1 MRKVLLVL
9 TAVILLFSGGLS
21 AQISV
26 YTSPPLAGG
35 NGAGGITF
43 NVRANSSVF
52 IDTIYVALYGTVN
65 AATNVQL
72 WYNTTPISG
81 PPNIVAPAWTQIHAS
96 FPTTI
101 GNSSTTNASG
111 FVFSPIVIPGGLLM
125 NAGDVYG
132 FAAGISTGATG
143 NFVYTGTTAT
153 PAGIDTFSNGFIT
166 IYTGVNVGYGGPP
179 PSPPN
184 HVRQFTG
191 GISMRPATGRD
202 ARIAALVSPVVPV
215 IGSNQVIARVQNA
228 AADPIAQVDFGYQ
241 VNNDPPV
248 LNNAVTM
255 STPLSPG
262 QTYDHTFGTPMNI
275 PANGSYTVKVW
286 ATNANNLGADNN
298 TANDTL
304 TRVICTGLSGVYT
317 VGPTGTYPSVQAA
330 VNDLNNCGVSG
341 PVTFNIEPGIYYGSY
356 SIANVP
362 GAVSP
367 NTITFTSS
375 TSNPADV
382 ILIHDTAASA
392 LNKSIFTIN
401 NVPNVSFTLL
411 TMQRVQQPSTGP
423 YHMVRFNNES
433 NFGSVISCV
442 LYDSTALSS
451 ISVNSYG
458 IYADNSDNLNISNNT
473 INGYYYSVY
482 LTGPT
487 TNSAYETF
495 NQVIGNTF
503 TNYRYG
509 IYGINQLAINV
520 VGNQLNDMATT
531 FGYGIY
537 LSRAT
542 GFLVNGN
549 TVTGNIASGGIYVF
563 NPNDSLGLEN
573 EISNNVVSGNIL
585 TTGYGIY
592 LGGSFSASTTA
603 VPLNPADKVSLYH
616 NTINVSYGGTS
627 ATNTAALFFTGGTA
641 TAPAWNSITSLNNM
655 VVARA
660 RAGGMPPGV
669 RAMYVS
675 LDTTVG
681 VMVSNHN
688 NFLLFAEDGST
699 VANALI
705 RKVSAD
711 QPTLADWTTFSG
723 EDVNSISAN
732 PNFVASNQPVP
743 SSASVNDLGTPIASV
758 STDIL
763 GNPRSATTPDMG
775 AYEFAPPANDAGLM
789 FARAT
794 VAGCAD
800 DSTTV
805 TIKIANY
812 GTDPITSVNVGYLAS
827 NGQSATATITGLN
840 LATGDTLLYNFS
852 QRALLSVGLNTF
864 STWVTLANDQQ
875 VANDSAFFSI
885 NKFPLISAAS
895 LPYFQNWENGAGGWA
910 AGGNNSSW
918 ALGTPSATTINSAFS
933 GSNAW
938 ATNLAGD
945 YNPSELS
952 FIQSPC
958 FDLTGIVQPYVEFK
972 LWWLSETGWDGLNVQ
987 YSTDG
992 GVNWQVLG
1000 GVGTGILNWYNRA
1013 SVSSSGGEPVWAGT
1027 AADASPGWVTVRHSL
1042 NSLPANSTVIFR
1054 LRFSSDASIQY
1065 NGVAVDDFVVGF
1077 PPPADMSVFAVTSPD
1092 PGCDGQVSDTVRIR
1106 MLNAGT
1112 VAQSN
1117 FPVSYRINNGTPITE
1132 TYTNTINPGDTVTY
1146 TFTTLIPGGLPVGT
1160 HIITAYPSLNGDIVF
1175 NNDTTR
1181 RTLVVAP
1188 VVSTFPY
1195 VQGWEN
1201 GNGGWISGG
1210 NNNSWAL
1217 GAPNYTLTTP
1227 NLTSAYNGVNA
1238 WATNL
1243 TGYYNN
1249 SEASWLMSPCFDMS
1263 SLPNVRVRFGIWI
1276 HTENS
1281 FDGGNLTYSTDGGN
1295 TWQVAGT
1302 MGSGIN
1308 WYNAASVSSSQ
1319 GQPVWRNTS
1328 GGVWLPAEL
1337 TIPQLANQSS
1347 VRFRFQFFSDP
1358 SVNGYNGIAID
1369 SFIVEMPSDP
1379 IIDSVTV
1386 ATDSC
1391 INASRSITADII
1403 QFRSLTNVNLHYDI
1417 TASGTYTA
1425 IPMTRQG
1432 TTNSW
1437 TATIPVSSPAVRNQY
1452 FVSVVDSI
1460 GLTDTSDVY
1469 GYSDDYL
1476 QINAGN
1482 DTTILAG
1489 DTATLS
1495 AIFSTSAPLLITEV
1509 DLGGT
1514 DAFELQNV
1522 SSATIDVTGWKV
1534 VVSDSY
1540 TDINLANSIVKVL
1553 SGTLTPG
1560 QTITYSDASSAPDY
1574 WGNNL
1579 FWNPGAFPSFTGWIM
1594 VLNPNDEVV
1603 DAIFWSWPAT
1613 NIQNATINVGGTPL
1627 NLTGAWTG
1635 DGLNT
1640 TTLPGGVTISRIGNQ
1655 DNNDSTGF
1663 AFINASL
1670 GTTNPGLQLPF
1681 NGSGVTWTTL
1691 AGTFVDSVATIQV
1704 TPMVTTTYL
1713 ATISDGRCTKSDTVT
1728 VFVGANAPDVGV
1740 SRFVTPVAGAR
1751 VDGSA
1756 PVQVTVIIKN
1766 YGSVPAT
1773 GFDVEYRV
1781 NGGTSISTNSITQ
1794 TLAPGDSLQHIFS
1807 VAWTPTTGGIMR
1819 LSANTTGVSNEV
1831 NRANDTAFVTVNS
1844 SINVEELALNNRLI
1858 GNVYPNPAA
1867 NYVNFEFNEFTG
1879 QGTLEILDQLGR
1891 VVTVEQVNRE
1901 NGRLHTLRTESWS
1914 AGMYN
1919 YRFIARD
1926 QVQHGTVIIRH

>member
-1 MRKVLLVL
+1 MRKVLLLL
-9 TAVILLFSGGLS
+9 TAIVLFFSGGVS

-101 GNSSTTNASG
+101 GNSTTTNASG

-125 NAGDVYG
+125 NTGDVYG
-132 FAAGISTGATG
+132 FAAGITSGSTGS
-143 NFVYTGTTAT
+143 FVYTGTGTT

-179 PSPPN
+179 PSPSN

-191 GISMRPATGRD
+191 GISLRPATGRD

-241 VNNDPPV
+241 LNNDPPV

-255 STPLSPG
+255 SSPLSPG
-262 QTYDHTFGTPMNI
+262 QTYDHTFGTPLNI
-275 PANGSYTVKVW
+275 PANGSYTIKVW

-317 VGPTGTYPSVQAA
+317 VGPTGTYSSIQAA

-341 PVTFNIEPGIYYGSY
+341 PVTFNIEPGVYYGSY

-362 GAVSP
+362 GAISP

-382 ILIHDTAASA
+382 ILIHDTAAAA
-392 LNKSIFTIN
+392 LNKSIFTVN
-401 NVPNVSFTLL
+401 GVPNVSFTLL
-411 TMQRVQQPSTGP
+411 TMQRVQQPTSGP

-442 LYDSTALSS
+442 LYDSTALGS
-451 ISVNSYG
+451 ISFNSYG
-458 IYADNSDNLNISNNT
+458 IYADNSDNLNISNNNIT
-473 INGYYYSVY
+473 GYYYSVY

-487 TNSAYETF
+487 TNSAYENF
-495 NQVIGNTF
+495 NQIIGNIF
-503 TNYRYG
+503 TDYRYG
-509 IYGINQLAINV
+509 IYGINQAAINV
-520 VGNQLNDMATT
+520 VGNQLNNMATT
-531 FGYGIY
+531 FGYGVY
-537 LSRAT
+537 LSRST
-542 GFLVNGN
+542 GFLINGN
-549 TVTGNIASGGIYVF
+549 VVTGNIASGGIYVT
-563 NPNDSLGLEN
+563 NPNDSVGLEN

-592 LGGSFSASTTA
+592 AGGSFSASTTV
-603 VPLNPADKVSLYH
+603 VPLNPRDKVSLYH

-627 ATNTAALFFTGGTA
+627 TTNTAAVFFTGGTA

-660 RAGGMPPGV
+660 RAGGGMPGGV

-681 VMVSNHN
+681 VMVAN
-688 NFLLFAEDGST
+688 NNNYYLYAEDGT
-699 VANALI
+699 PVANTLI

-711 QPTLADWTTFSG
+711 MPTLADWTAFSG
-723 EDVNSISAN
+723 EDANSITAN
-732 PNFVASNQPVP
+732 PNFVSSNQPVP
-743 SSASVNDLGTPIASV
+743 SSASVNDLGTPIASIT
-758 STDIL
+758 TDIL
-763 GNPRSATTPDMG
+763 GNARSATTPDLG
-775 AYEFAPPANDAGLM
+775 AYEFSPPANDAGLM
-789 FARAT
+789 FARGS
-794 VAGCAD
+794 VGGCAD

-805 TIKIANY
+805 TVKIANY
-812 GTDPITSVNVGYLAS
+812 GTDLITSVMVGYLSS
-827 NGQSATATITGLN
+827 NGPSASVTLSGLS
-840 LATGDTLLYNFS
+840 LATGDTLLYSFT
-852 QRALLSVGLNTF
+852 QRALLNTGLNNF

-885 NKFPLISAAS
+885 NKFPLIPAS
-895 LPYFQNWENGAGGWA
+895 NLPYFENWDNGANGWA
-910 AGGNNSSW
+910 SGGNNSSW

-938 ATNLAGD
+938 ATNLSGD
-945 YNPSELS
+945 YSPSEQS

-992 GVNWQVLG
+992 GANWQVLG

-1027 AADASPGWVTVRHSL
+1027 GADASPGWVTVRHSL
-1042 NSLPANSTVIFR
+1042 SSLPPNSTVIFR
-1054 LRFSSDASIQY
+1054 LRFTSDGSIQY
-1065 NGVAVDDFVVGF
+1065 NGVAVDDFVVAF
-1077 PPPADMSVFAVTSPD
+1077 PPPADMSVFEVTSPD

-1106 MLNAGT
+1106 MVNAGT

-1117 FPVSYRINNGTPITE
+1117 FPVNYQVNGGTPVTE
-1132 TYTNTINPGDTVTY
+1132 TYTSTINPGDTVTY
-1146 TFTTLIPGGLPVGT
+1146 TFTTLISGGLPVGT
-1160 HIITAYPSLNGDIVF
+1160 HIITAYPSLNGDIIF
-1175 NNDTTR
+1175 NNDTVN

-1188 VVSTFPY
+1188 LINTFPY

-1201 GNGGWISGG
+1201 GNGGWTSGG

-1217 GAPNYTLTTP
+1217 GTPNYTLSTP
-1227 NLTSAYNGVNA
+1227 NLTAAYDGVNA

-1263 SLPNVRVRFGIWI
+1263 TLPNVRVRFGIWV
-1276 HTENS
+1276 HTES
-1281 FDGGNLTYSTDGGN
+1281 GWDGGNLAYSTDGGN

-1302 MGSGIN
+1302 VGSGVN
-1308 WYNAASVSSSQ
+1308 WYNAASVSSSL
-1319 GQPVWRNTS
+1319 GQPVWRDNS

-1337 TIPQLANQSS
+1337 NIPQLAGQAS
-1347 VRFRFQFFSDP
+1347 VRFRFQFYSDG
-1358 SVNGYNGIAID
+1358 SVNSYNGIAVD

-1379 IIDSVTV
+1379 IIDTMTV

-1417 TASGTYTA
+1417 TASGTFTA
-1425 IPMTRQG
+1425 VAMTRVG

-1437 TATIPVSSPAVRNQY
+1437 TATIPVSTPATRNEY

-1460 GLTDTSDVY
+1460 GLTDTSGVY
-1469 GYSDDYL
+1469 SYRDNYL

-1482 DTTILAG
+1482 DTTIVAG
-1489 DTATLS
+1489 DTATLVANTGFGQSGSLGDNTPAAGTNCAGGFMFDLTTTTGPLFITGFDIYPQNTGSQTVSVYYIAGSKNGQQTNQGAWTLEGTYTINPTVS
-1495 AIFSTSAPLLITEV
+1495 AIMPLTLNNGFTIPAGSTYGVYLLYHSRYTSGTTNYANADLTITNGEGFCTAWTTCCDPRLWV
-1509 DLGGT
+1509 GTVYYGSPATVSWSTLGGT
-1514 DAFELQNV
+1514 
-1522 SSATIDVTGWKV
+1522 S
-1534 VVSDSY
+1534 
-1540 TDINLANSIVKVL
+1540 
-1553 SGTLTPG
+1553 
-1560 QTITYSDASSAPDY
+1560 
-1574 WGNNL
+1574 
-1579 FWNPGAFPSFTGWIM
+1579 
-1594 VLNPNDEVV
+1594 
-1603 DAIFWSWPAT
+1603 
-1613 NIQNATINVGGTPL
+1613 VG
-1627 NLTGAWTG
+1627 TG
-1635 DGLNT
+1635 D
-1640 TTLPGGVTISRIGNQ
+1640 TLR
-1655 DNNDSTGF
+1655 
-1663 AFINASL
+1663 
-1670 GTTNPGLQLPF
+1670 
-1681 NGSGVTWTTL
+1681 
-1691 AGTFVDSVATIQV
+1691 VA
-1704 TPMVTTTYL
+1704 PLVTTTYI
-1713 ATISDGRCTKSDTVT
+1713 ATVSDALCTKTDTVT

-1751 VDGSA
+1751 IDGST
-1756 PVQVTVIIKN
+1756 PVQATVIIKN

-1781 NGGTSISTNSITQ
+1781 NGGLSIVTNSITQ

-1807 VAWTPTTGGIMR
+1807 VAWTPTTGGVMR
-1819 LSANTTGVSNEV
+1819 LSANTTGVPNEV

-1844 SINVEELALNNRLI
+1844 SINVEELMLNNRLI
-1858 GNVYPNPAA
+1858 GNVYPNPAE
-1867 NYVNFEFNEFTG
+1867 NFVNFEFNEFTG

-1891 VVTVEQVNRE
+1891 VVAVEQVNRE
-1901 NGRLHTLRTESWS
+1901 NGRLHTIRTETWS